1 MTVTMGPLNIDKGM
15 ISTHMHREKIK
26 ESFTITVKEAYRLN
40 ILKKV
45 SFSQ

>member
-15 ISTHMHREKIK
+15 ISTYRHREKIK
-26 ESFTITVKEAYRLN
+26 ESLTITVKEDCRLN